1 MQFSSLCIKSIS
13 KTENNHEKEQV
24 LAFNT
29 PANKEKSM
37 TVLVESQDEDRMLT
51 LMIPSRV

>member
-1 MQFSSLCIKSIS
+1 MQFFTLCIKSIS